1 MFCHASIFIIGNK
14 FFSGA
19 PGNCSFTVVRNNST
33 SNASKK
39 RKRMNVSDDPR
50 LKYSY
55 CRTLQHR
62 CIQTKVA
69 LQQIHMLCWSLLCQ
83 GLLPHRYHQPSPP
96 EQCLQ
101 DCVLGAYLHLGF
113 DSNYAT
119 LCKTKKT
126 HRALHCEKALRYN
139 TQTTEVS

>member
-1 MFCHASIFIIGNK
+1 MRLYSSLVISSLAVRRATAVLQL
-14 FFSGA
+14 SGTTA
-19 PGNCSFTVVRNNST
+19 QATPP
-33 SNASKK
+33 KK

-69 LQQIHMLCWSLLCQ
+69 LQQIPMLCWSLLCQ

-126 HRALHCEKALRYN
+126 YRALHCEKALRCN
-139 TQTTEVS
+139 TQTTEVP